1 MMKTAALILL
11 LAAGG
16 CGAKDAPEV
25 NPPDADDNTPGMAA
39 LVSSVGVEVV
49 ADTVRMVLHVTN
61 PTNQPVRLEF
71 SSAQRYDF
79 AIRTADGTNVWTWSA
94 DKGFAA
100 ALGSETIAPGASLD
114 YSEVWKAGNRKGSFV
129 AVAQLTSTSHPIRE
143 QAAFSLQI
151 TDKGIH

>member
-1 MMKTAALILL
+1 MIKTAALILL
-11 LAAGG
+11 LATSG
-16 CGAKDAPEV
+16 CGAKDGPEV
-25 NPPDADDNTPGMAA
+25 NPPNADTNDAGAA
-39 LVSSVGVEVV
+39 TLASSVEVEVV
-49 ADTVRMVLHVTN
+49 ADTVRVVLHVTN

-79 AIRTADGTNVWTWSA
+79 AIRTAGGMDVWTWSA

-100 ALGSETIAPGASLD
+100 ALGSETIAPGGSLD

-143 QAAFSLQI
+143 QAAFSIQ
-151 TDKGIH
+151 

>member
-1 MMKTAALILL
+1 MIKTAALILL
-11 LAAGG
+11 LATSG
-16 CGAKDAPEV
+16 CGAKDGPEV
-25 NPPDADDNTPGMAA
+25 NPPNADANDAGAA
-39 LVSSVGVEVV
+39 TLASSVEVEVV
-49 ADTVRMVLHVTN
+49 ADTVRVVLHVTN

-79 AIRTADGTNVWTWSA
+79 AIRTAGGMDVWTWSA

-100 ALGSETIAPGASLD
+100 ALGSETIAPGGSLD

-143 QAAFSLQI
+143 QAAFSIQ
-151 TDKGIH
+151 

>member
-1 MMKTAALILL
+1 MMRTAALILL
-11 LAAGG
+11 LAASG
-16 CGAKDAPEV
+16 CGAKDGPEV
-25 NPPDADDNTPGMAA
+25 NPPDADSDTADAPNLA
-39 LVSSVGVEVV
+39 SSVEVEVV
-49 ADTVRMVLHVTN
+49 ADTVRVVLHVTN

-79 AIRTADGTNVWTWSA
+79 AIRTADGTSVWTWSA

-114 YSEVWKAGNRKGSFV
+114 YSEVWIAGNRRGSFV

-143 QAAFSLQI
+143 QAAFSIQ
-151 TDKGIH
+151 

>member
-1 MMKTAALILL
+1 MIKTAALILL
-11 LAAGG
+11 LATSG
-16 CGAKDAPEV
+16 CGAKDGPEA
-25 NPPDADDNTPGMAA
+25 NPPNADLNDAGAA
-39 LVSSVGVEVV
+39 TLASSVEVEVV
-49 ADTVRMVLHVTN
+49 ADTVRVVLHVTN

-79 AIRTADGTNVWTWSA
+79 AIRTAGGMDVWTWSA

-100 ALGSETIAPGASLD
+100 ALGSETIAPGGSLD

-143 QAAFSLQI
+143 QAAFSIQ
-151 TDKGIH
+151 